1 MIATE
6 ARPTTH
12 FQTGDLRVLASAR
25 RDRVRFV
32 EVPDARYLA
41 IDGTEEPG
49 SPTFVAGIGTLY
61 RTAYTLQGQLR
72 GKGFRTRV
80 GMLGGLF
87 WLTPR
92 QLLAERPTEVTART
106 GLRWRLVLDVPDEA
120 TENDVD
126 AAVATLPEDP
136 VGHRIYLDR
145 WHEGPSAQILHVGPY
160 GAETASLRRLH
171 ASIAEAGFRPH
182 GPHHEIWLNEPNRVG
197 EERAKTVL
205 RQPVMP
211 A

>member
-6 ARPTTH
+6 ARPIIR
-12 FQTGDLRVLASAR
+12 FQTGDLRALTSAR

-49 SPTFVAGIGTLY
+49 SPTFIAAIGTLY
-61 RTAYTLQGQLR
+61 RTAYTLQAQLR
-72 GKGFRTRV
+72 GKGLHTRV

-87 WLTPR
+87 WLTPE
-92 QLLAERPTEVTART
+92 QLLTDQPTESSPPT
-106 GLRWRLVLDVPDEA
+106 WRLVVDVPEEA
-120 TENDVD
+120 TEDDVD
-126 AAVATLPEDP
+126 AAIATLPADP
-136 VGHRIYLDR
+136 VAHRVYLDR

-160 GAETASLRRLH
+160 GAEAASLRRLH

-182 GPHHEIWLNEPNRVG
+182 GPHHEIYLNDPNRVG